1 MTRPTV
7 RLSVEVLEDRWTP
20 SASFDAPPALFHLSA
35 ALDRVGQIGP
45 PIRVSP
51 VFALNFGSPSTETL
65 PALTGLTTAGTH
77 VLNHGPPIS
86 PVFYGLAN
94 FITPP
99 TT

>member
-20 SASFDAPPALFHLSA
+20 SASFDAPPALVHLSA
-35 ALDRVGQIGP
+35 ALDRVGLNGP

-65 PALTGLTTAGTH
+65 PALTGLVTAG
-77 VLNHGPPIS
+77 LNGPPIS